1 MDLGSLLLGLAL
13 LLLVAFIVA
22 RPLIEGRRLDEAGPT
37 PADDLLA
44 EREGILAA
52 LRDLDFDHAMG
63 KIADEDY
70 APQRAQFVARGV
82 EALKQL
88 EKLGVEDAIEQAIAA
103 RRKARPA
110 QEAEAFDFT
119 SVAHAEAA
127 CPNCGRLIHPED
139 KFCARCGAKL
149 PAAGSAAGS
158 ALRQ

>member
-70 APQRAQFVARGV
+70 APQRAQLVARGV

-88 EKLGVEDAIEQAIAA
+88 ERLGVEDAIEQAIAA

-110 QEAEAFDFT
+110 REAEAFDFT
-119 SVAHAEAA
+119 SFRSGVVRAEAA
-127 CPNCGRLIHPED
+127 CPNCGRLTHPED
-139 KFCARCGAKL
+139 KFCAQCGAKL
-149 PAAGSAAGS
+149 PAAGSA
-158 ALRQ
+158 LRQ

>member
-13 LLLVAFIVA
+13 LLLVAFIVV

-44 EREGILAA
+44 AREEILAA

-70 APQRAQFVARGV
+70 APQRAQLVARGV
-82 EALKQL
+82 EVLKQL
-88 EKLGVEDAIEQAIAA
+88 EKLERDDAIEQAIAA
-103 RRKARPA
+103 RRKPRPA
-110 QEAEAFDFT
+110 RAKEA
-119 SVAHAEAA
+119 VGRAEAA
-127 CPNCGRLIHPED
+127 CPNCGRLTHPED

-149 PAAGSAAGS
+149 PAAGGAAGS